1 MNLID
6 LIVGMVK
13 IVLKGLRI
21 DIFGDRHLLKISIST
36 HATVGQLLLALKGL
50 TGWLQIRILPS
61 PPSHK

>member
-21 DIFGDRHLLKISIST
+21 DIFGDRHLLKIRIST
-36 HATVGQLLLALKGL
+36 HAAVGQLLLALKGL
-50 TGWLQIRILPS
+50 TGWSQVRTLPS
-61 PPSHK
+61 APSYK